1 MLTTGII
8 ADGRLFPVRLSC
20 RASNKALAMLSEMSP
35 SMGVNSPSSSS
46 GLGGHEMTPS
56 SPGRGDALVV
66 FTGWVVCPVVFP
78 RIDFSFAFFSGIMEG
93 MRSFSSNTE
102 N

>member
-1 MLTTGII
+1 
-8 ADGRLFPVRLSC
+8 
-20 RASNKALAMLSEMSP
+20 
-35 SMGVNSPSSSS
+35 
-46 GLGGHEMTPS
+46 MTPS